1 MYAALY
7 KGGSKLEFPVIK
19 GASYILV
26 NTPDIV
32 INNGTTQTMEREA
45 NPDSDYLKKL
55 KNSLR
60 SFQEVVDYPPNQTYI
75 GNITPEDL
83 REIKRPWYQNNLN
96 NCSRYGKFGEIMPED
111 EFYALLKLS
120 DVFDLVI
127 LQDSFA
133 AGIKDKLKEHPIL
146 KDKLEKIGS
155 GVPIDEIKNL
165 VKNGT
170 AEGLYINENL
180 AGCVKRAH
188 EKDPNLSAHIM
199 LENLSVKASGVLAL
213 LNLVYK
219 NNLDPGSVEYVI
231 ECSEEAIG
239 DMNQRGGGNIAKACA
254 EIAGFN
260 NATGT
265 DMRGFCAGPTHALIT
280 AAAYVKSGIYEN
292 VVVFGGG
299 ATAKLGMNGKDHV
312 RKGIPALEDCLGG
325 FAVLISKNDGVSPV
339 LRTDIIGRHTVG
351 DGASPQNVISSLV
364 LNPLTKAGLKITDID
379 KYAPEMQTPDIT
391 ESAGAGDVPTQNYK
405 MIGALA
411 VKAGQ
416 LDKKDL
422 MNFVSSHG
430 YPGFAP
436 TQGHIPSGVP
446 IIGHGIKKIMN
457 GSMNNF
463 MVIGKGSLFLGRMT
477 NQFDGV
483 SIVVE
488 KNNGEKENSDISK
501 DEIKIM
507 IANKME
513 EFAKT
518 LLK

>member
-1 MYAALY
+1 M
-7 KGGSKLEFPVIK
+7 EFPVVK

-26 NTPDIV
+26 NTPDLV
-32 INNGTTQTMEREA
+32 INNGTTQTMERES
-45 NPDSDYLKKL
+45 NPDSNYLKEL

-60 SFQEVVDYPPNQTYI
+60 GFQQVVDYPPNQTYI
-75 GNITPEDL
+75 GNISPEDL
-83 REIKRPWYQNNLN
+83 RKIKRPWYQNNLN
-96 NCSRYGKFGEIMPED
+96 DCSRYGKFGEIMPED
-111 EFYALLKLS
+111 EFYVLLKIS
-120 DVFDLVI
+120 DVFDLV
-127 LQDSFA
+127 LLENNFTDN
-133 AGIKDKLKEHPIL
+133 IKSKLKEHPIL
-146 KDKLEKIGS
+146 KDKLEKIGD
-155 GVPIDEIKNL
+155 GVSAGEINNL
-165 VKNGT
+165 VENGI
-170 AEGLYINENL
+170 AEGLYIKDTL
-180 AGCVKRAH
+180 VGCVKRAH
-188 EKDPNLSAHIM
+188 EKDQNLSAHIM

-213 LNLVYK
+213 LNLVYR
-219 NNLDPGSVEYVI
+219 NNIDPGSVEYVI

-254 EIAGFN
+254 EIAGFS
-260 NATGT
+260 NATGA

-292 VVVFGGG
+292 VVIFGGG

-351 DGASPQNVISSLV
+351 DGASPQNVITSLV

-405 MIGALA
+405 MIAALA

-416 LDKKDL
+416 LDKKEL
-422 MNFVSSHG
+422 INFVVSHG

-446 IIGHGIKKIMN
+446 IIGHGIDKILD
-457 GSMNNF
+457 GSMKRF

-483 SIVVE
+483 SIVIE
-488 KNNGEKENSDISK
+488 KNSGEKENNDISK